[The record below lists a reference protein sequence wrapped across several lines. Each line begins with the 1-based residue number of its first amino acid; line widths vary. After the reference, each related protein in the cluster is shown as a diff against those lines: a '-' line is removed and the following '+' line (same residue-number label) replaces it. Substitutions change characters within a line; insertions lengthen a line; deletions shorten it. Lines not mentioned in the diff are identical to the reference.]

1 MRVRILLLLVLTACA
16 GSTSVNS
23 PDDSYT
29 LYLVRHAEKQIDGGN
44 DPLLTRA
51 GITRSVQLANWFQGK
66 DIRNIWSSDYNRSR
80 DTAGPLVSA
89 TGLELSLYDPRDLPA
104 LATRLLDERRNA
116 VVVGHSNTTPQ
127 LARLLCRCAIADMD
141 ETEHDRLIVISI
153 SAGEAT
159 AETLTQSALFTNPA
173 GS

>member
-1 MRVRILLLLVLTACA
+1 MRVRILLLLLLTACV
-16 GSTSVNS
+16 GSTSVSS

-51 GITRSVQLANWFQGK
+51 GITRSEQLANWFQDK

-116 VVVGHSNTTPQ
+116 
-127 LARLLCRCAIADMD
+127 ARR
-141 ETEHDRLIVISI
+141 R
-153 SAGEAT
+153 
-159 AETLTQSALFTNPA
+159 TQ
-173 GS
+173 